1 MIRLAAIEG
10 ARRDGLRAE
19 GEEVPWGEIENRP
32 YLSACAHLALT
43 RLHQGRH
50 AEAARLF
57 EELLRQE
64 PDDHQGVRLLYGEAL
79 HLAGDLDR
87 ARDVYEGL
95 FGDSCAD
102 FNLALVEI
110 ERGNPELAPRPLLRG
125 FGGNP
130 YVAPM
135 LLGDPWQRLPF
146 PHATNLAE
154 PGWAADY
161 AERMGSHWLSIDGA
175 LDLLSD
181 TWTADPIVHWRERL
195 DQILVELAGL
205 EPGPRGVRIGL
216 KRAWSDFTTALYLT
230 AEELVER
237 LVALENPEG
246 LLLVPT
252 RSVPTR
258 SSTAGPRGAASV
270 ASRRAAKATQAGGA
284 TPGCGASA
292 NEDAK

>member
-64 PDDHQGVRLLYGEAL
+64 PDGEAL

-125 FGGNP
+125 FGGSEP
-130 YVAPM
+130 PGSLRLWARRDELTGAP
-135 LLGDPWQRLPF
+135 PF
-146 PHATNLAE
+146 
-154 PGWAADY
+154 
-161 AERMGSHWLSIDGA
+161 GSACG
-175 LDLLSD
+175 
-181 TWTADPIVHWRERL
+181 
-195 DQILVELAGL
+195 
-205 EPGPRGVRIGL
+205 
-216 KRAWSDFTTALYLT
+216 
-230 AEELVER
+230 
-237 LVALENPEG
+237 
-246 LLLVPT
+246 
-252 RSVPTR
+252 
-258 SSTAGPRGAASV
+258 
-270 ASRRAAKATQAGGA
+270 RRAPVLRCPSECHAWVDSASLR
-284 TPGCGASA
+284 GC
-292 NEDAK
+292 